1 MRHTICKHLKRQ
13 EGFWSIYFILTLVT
27 LAGMGI
33 GAYVIVTS
41 DSEGTEN
48 RFNALQADYAA
59 NGGAYYG
66 LSRIGLG
73 PIDESTPLTIGSC
86 AVTLDTSEVSGTGDI
101 LLTIIATAGNTER
114 GIQIQV
120 TPATG
125 LVDKAIY
132 TTGEVFNVSGK
143 DSLGN
148 PDPTRVVTQADSVP
162 SIDEDSLLAISQSQ
176 GLDTTT
182 ASFAPPT
189 GYPTASFYQ
198 PDGVTPNIIY
208 VTGDMVVGGGK
219 SIYGIYIVTGNVTL
233 HGSSRVNGVI
243 YLPNE
248 TSTLITGGGSP
259 SASTIT
265 GGIISHGNITGTG
278 NHISVKH
285 GPEYMR
291 AFCNFQVGADPSAI
305 VVQWSYI

>member
-1 MRHTICKHLKRQ
+1 MKRQ

-27 LAGMGI
+27 LAGMGV

-41 DSEGTEN
+41 DSKGTEN
-48 RFNALQADYAA
+48 RFNALRADYAA

-73 PIDESTPLTIGSC
+73 AIDESTPLTIGSC
-86 AVTLDTSEVSGTGDI
+86 TVTLDTSEVSGSSDI
-101 LLTIIATAGNTER
+101 ILTIMATAGNTER

-120 TPATG
+120 TPGTG

-162 SIDEDSLLAISQSQ
+162 SINEDSLLAISQAQ

-182 ASFAPPT
+182 ASFVPPT
-189 GYPTASFYQ
+189 GYPAGSFYQ

-208 VTGDMVVGGGK
+208 VTGDMVVGGG
-219 SIYGIYIVTGNVTL
+219 ITVWGIYVVTGNVTV
-233 HGSSRVNGVI
+233 HGSARINGVL

-248 TSTLITGGGSP
+248 TSTLITGGGNP
-259 SASTIT
+259 SQSTIT

-285 GPEYMR
+285 NPEYMR
-291 AFCNFQVGADPSAI
+291 AFCDFQTGADPAAI